1 MTINL
6 ALLVVV
12 GSMFIGAFLYIRKLS
27 VDANLAKGLILK
39 NEQLQKRH
47 EDMVKIEEEKDEI
60 LSQLSNVKSG
70 STNYKRILSQLRSD
84 WSV

>member
-27 VDANLAKGLILK
+27 VDANLAKDLILK

-70 STNYKRILSQLRSD
+70 STNYKRILSKLRSD

>member
-27 VDANLAKGLILK
+27 VDANLAKDLILK